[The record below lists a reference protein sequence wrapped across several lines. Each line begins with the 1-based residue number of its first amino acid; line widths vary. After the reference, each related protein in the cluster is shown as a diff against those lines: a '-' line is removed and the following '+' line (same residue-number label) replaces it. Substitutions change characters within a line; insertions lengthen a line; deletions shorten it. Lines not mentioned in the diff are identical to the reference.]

1 MIGDEDGMIQ
11 YDAYDQDNIARVY
24 GYATTKEKA
33 IEQCK
38 LALKEYLQKQS
49 EISISQRV
57 LLIHISFYFV
67 YCIMKILKLIFQQT
81 RCLKYQMV
89 IGV

>member
-38 LALKEYLQKQS
+38 LALKEYLQK
-49 EISISQRV
+49 RPW
-57 LLIHISFYFV
+57 Y
-67 YCIMKILKLIFQQT
+67 KGK
-81 RCLKYQMV
+81 KYT
-89 IGV
+89 IKERKNSK